1 MTRLLDPRA
10 EEYRRLDGAEPLK
23 PVEAVELNVGILNS
37 RWESMTRIAALV
49 DERLRRLSFIRD
61 VRHWKI
67 KHSEPTPQ
75 EVIDQVVGYS
85 HFAVL
90 GLGN

>member
-1 MTRLLDPRA
+1 MRLLDPRA
-10 EEYRRLDGAEPLK
+10 EEYRRLDGADPLK

-37 RWESMTRIAALV
+37 RWESMTRIAAIV
-49 DERLRRLSFIRD
+49 DERLRGLPFIRD

-67 KHSEPTPQ
+67 KHSEPTPRD
-75 EVIDQVVGYS
+75 VWDQVTEYS

>member
-1 MTRLLDPRA
+1 MKLLDPRA
-10 EEYRRLDGAEPLK
+10 EEYRLLDGADPLK

-37 RWESMTRIAALV
+37 RWESMTRIAAIV
-49 DERLRRLSFIRD
+49 DERLRRLSFIGG
-61 VRHWKI
+61 VKHWKI
-67 KHSEPTPQ
+67 KHSEPTP
-75 EVIDQVVGYS
+75 EDVLDQVTGYS

>member
-1 MTRLLDPRA
+1 MTALLDPRA
-10 EEYRRLDGAEPLK
+10 EEYRRMDAADPLK

-37 RWESMTRIAALV
+37 RWE
-49 DERLRRLSFIRD
+49 
-61 VRHWKI
+61 
-67 KHSEPTPQ
+67 
-75 EVIDQVVGYS
+75 YS

>member
-1 MTRLLDPRA
+1 
-10 EEYRRLDGAEPLK
+10 
-23 PVEAVELNVGILNS
+23 VEAVELNVGILNS
-37 RWESMTRIAALV
+37 RWESMTRIAAIV
-49 DERLRRLSFIRD
+49 DERLRRLPFIGG
-61 VRHWKI
+61 VKHWKI

-75 EVIDQVVGYS
+75 DVLDQVTGYS

>member
-1 MTRLLDPRA
+1 MRLLDPRA
-10 EEYRRLDGAEPLK
+10 EEYRLLDGADPLK

-37 RWESMTRIAALV
+37 RWESMTRIAAIV
-49 DERLRRLSFIRD
+49 DERLRRLPFIGG
-61 VRHWKI
+61 VKHWKI
-67 KHSEPTPQ
+67 KHSEPTP
-75 EVIDQVVGYS
+75 EDVLDQVTGYS

>member
-1 MTRLLDPRA
+1 MKLLDPRA
-10 EEYRRLDGAEPLK
+10 EEYRLLDGADPLK

-37 RWESMTRIAALV
+37 RWESMTRIAAIV
-49 DERLRRLSFIRD
+49 DERLRRLPFIGG
-61 VRHWKI
+61 VKHWKI
-67 KHSEPTPQ
+67 KHSEPTP
-75 EVIDQVVGYS
+75 EDVLDQVTGYS

>member
-1 MTRLLDPRA
+1 MKLLDPRA
-10 EEYRRLDGAEPLK
+10 EEYRLLEAADPLK
-23 PVEAVELNVGILNS
+23 PVEAVELNVAILNS
-37 RWESMTRIAALV
+37 RWESMTRIAAVV

-75 EVIDQVVGYS
+75 DVLDQVTGYS

>member
-1 MTRLLDPRA
+1 MVRLLDPRA
-10 EEYRRLDGAEPLK
+10 EEYRPLEGADPLK
-23 PVEAVELNVGILNS
+23 PVEVVELNVGILNS
-37 RWESMTRIAALV
+37 RWESMTRIAAVV
-49 DERLRRLSFIRD
+49 DERLRRLPFIRD

-67 KHSEPTPQ
+67 KHSEPTP
-75 EVIDQVVGYS
+75 EDVLDQVTGYS

>member
-1 MTRLLDPRA
+1 MKLLDPRA
-10 EEYRRLDGAEPLK
+10 EEYRLLDGADPLK

-37 RWESMTRIAALV
+37 RWESMTRIAAIV
-49 DERLRRLSFIRD
+49 DDRLRRLPFIGG

-67 KHSEPTPQ
+67 KHSEPTP
-75 EVIDQVVGYS
+75 EDILDQVTGYS

>member
-1 MTRLLDPRA
+1 MRLLDPRA
-10 EEYRRLDGAEPLK
+10 EEFRRLEAPDPLK
-23 PVEAVELNVGILNS
+23 PVEDVELNVAILNS
-37 RWESMTRIAALV
+37 RWESMTRIAAVV
-49 DERLRRLSFIRD
+49 DERLRSLSFIRD

-75 EVIDQVVGYS
+75 DVIDQVTGYS

>member
-1 MTRLLDPRA
+1 MKLLDPRA
-10 EEYRRLDGAEPLK
+10 EEYRLLEAADPLK

-37 RWESMTRIAALV
+37 RWESMTRIAAIV
-49 DERLRRLSFIRD
+49 DERLRRLSFIRG

-75 EVIDQVVGYS
+75 EVLDQVTGYS